1 MNKQMDRWDNS
12 KPTSEQAFLGEV
24 TIIVETEHA
33 RQQLL
38 LALEY
43 IHDVSL
49 NKHAKIDTDY
59 MAVNSL
65 LHGYQD
71 YKILVNGVEE

>member
-12 KPTSEQAFLGEV
+12 KPTSEQTFLGEV

-65 LHGYQD
+65 LHGYMD
-71 YKILVNGVEE
+71 YNIVVKGVGE

>member
-1 MNKQMDRWDNS
+1 MTKQMDRWDSS
-12 KPTSEQAFLGEV
+12 KPTSEQAFLGDV
-24 TIIVETEHA
+24 TIIVKTEHA
-33 RQQLL
+33 REQLL

-43 IHDVSL
+43 LHDASL
-49 NKHAKIDTDY
+49 DKHSTIDTNY

-71 YKILVNGVEE
+71 YNILVKGVEE

>member
-1 MNKQMDRWDNS
+1 MNKKMDRWDS
-12 KPTSEQAFLGEV
+12 TKPVKEQALGDV
-24 TIIVETEHA
+24 TIIVESEHA

-71 YKILVNGVEE
+71 YKILVNGVDE

>member
-24 TIIVETEHA
+24 TIIVDTEHA
-33 RQQLL
+33 REQLL

-43 IHDVSL
+43 LHDASL
-49 NKHAKIDTDY
+49 GKHSTIDNDY

-71 YKILVNGVEE
+71 YKILVKGDEQ